1 MENGINPFSIFP
13 SPILPPNMR
22 NLWIFISR
30 YNAFFLFIIF
40 FIVGI
45 YLTIKNNAYPRSVTL
60 NSSNEIVGN
69 AYEQLNVLKRY
80 LNLGMVNDSL
90 AAENAKLKSQL
101 LALTTVDSAKDTKVI
116 DTLTNQQYTYLAA
129 KVVKNS
135 ITLRNNVMTI
145 NKGSVDGIE
154 AGMAVISPQK
164 GVVGFIRDVSA
175 HLATIQSLLHKDT
188 KISIT
193 LKKTNALGS
202 LVWGENNFDIR
213 KAFIKE
219 VPNHIKMNVGDTVI
233 TSGFGKF
240 PAGILVGRLSK
251 TGVATNDNFLSGEL
265 NLFNDFGTLQYVYV
279 IKDKLAK
286 EQDLLENPVTPK

>member
-1 MENGINPFSIFP
+1 
-13 SPILPPNMR
+13 MR

-45 YLTIKNNAYPRSVTL
+45 YLTIRNNSYPRSVTL
-60 NSSNEIVGN
+60 NSSNEVVGN
-69 AYEQLNVLKRY
+69 AYENLNVLKRY

-90 AAENAKLKSQL
+90 AAENAKLKTQL
-101 LALTTVDSAKDTKVI
+101 LAITTVDSAKDVKVD
-116 DTLTNQQYTYLAA
+116 DTLTKQQYTYLAA

-154 AGMAVISPQK
+154 TGMAVISPQK
-164 GVVGFIRDVSA
+164 GVVGFIRDVSL

-188 KISIT
+188 KISVT

-219 VPNHIKMNVGDTVI
+219 VPNHIKMNVGDTVV

-240 PAGILVGRLSK
+240 PSGIPVGRLIK

-286 EQDLLENPVTPK
+286 EQEILENPVIPK

>member
-1 MENGINPFSIFP
+1 
-13 SPILPPNMR
+13 MR

-45 YLTIKNNAYPRSVTL
+45 YLTVKNNSYQRSVTL
-60 NSSNEIVGN
+60 NSTNEIVGT
-69 AYEQLNVLKRY
+69 AYERLNVFKRY

-90 AAENAKLKSQL
+90 AAENAKLKTRL
-101 LALTTVDSAKDTKVI
+101 LGLTTIDSAKDTKVI
-116 DTLTNQQYTYLAA
+116 DTTTNQQYTYLAA

-135 ITLRNNVMTI
+135 ITLRNNVMTV
-145 NKGSVDGIE
+145 NKGTLDGIE
-154 AGMAVISPQK
+154 ANMAVISPQR
-164 GVVGFIRDVSA
+164 GVVGFIRDVSP

-188 KISIT
+188 KISVVI
-193 LKKTNALGS
+193 KKNNAIGS
-202 LVWGENNFDIR
+202 LVWGDGNFDIK

-219 VPNHIKMNVGDTVI
+219 VPNHIKMSIGDTIV
-233 TSGFGKF
+233 TSGYGKF

-251 TGVATNDNFLSGEL
+251 TNIATNDNFLSGEVS
-265 NLFNDFGTLQYVYV
+265 LFNDFGTLQYVYV

-286 EQDLLENPVTPK
+286 EQETLENPVKLK